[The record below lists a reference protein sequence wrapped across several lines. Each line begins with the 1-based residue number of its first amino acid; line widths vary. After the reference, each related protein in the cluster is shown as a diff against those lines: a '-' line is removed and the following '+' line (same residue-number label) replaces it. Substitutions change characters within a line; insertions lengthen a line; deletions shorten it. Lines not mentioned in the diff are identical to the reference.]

1 MLNINDGGVLVNL
14 DPEMRRRVTIVARL
28 AKLSREDA
36 LKVILQLAPGTFRL
50 RRRPLKV
57 KALTIFE
64 AKTMAPFS
72 LN

>member
-1 MLNINDGGVLVNL
+1 
-14 DPEMRRRVTIVARL
+14 MRRRVAIVARL
-28 AKLSREDA
+28 AKLSKQDA

-57 KALTIFE
+57 KPITISE
-64 AKTMAPFS
+64 AKAMASFS